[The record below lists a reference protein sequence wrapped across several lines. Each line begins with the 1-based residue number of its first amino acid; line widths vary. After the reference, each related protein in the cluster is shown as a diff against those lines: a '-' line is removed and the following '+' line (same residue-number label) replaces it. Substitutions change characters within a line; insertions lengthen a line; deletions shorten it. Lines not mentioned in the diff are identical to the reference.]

1 MRYIES
7 HLPKS
12 QRIVAKARFSA
23 WVYLR
28 ELFVAAVLGGGIYLL
43 YYFKVIG
50 FGDNLMWYVIAGA
63 AGLVLLLFIQNTLN
77 RMSNELILTENRLIG
92 RRGIL
97 SIKMVDVAL
106 PNISNTES
114 FAGLFGRMLGYGKVA
129 IKIQD
134 TSHIYKNVVRPDAF
148 IAKIGLQTARLRK
161 NEQGENIV
169 IKFGLATERVKAR
182 RRAPMDEKTRAAL
195 EKLQKKNK

>member
-1 MRYIES
+1 
-7 HLPKS
+7 
-12 QRIVAKARFSA
+12 
-23 WVYLR
+23 
-28 ELFVAAVLGGGIYLL
+28 
-43 YYFKVIG
+43 
-50 FGDNLMWYVIAGA
+50 
-63 AGLVLLLFIQNTLN
+63 
-77 RMSNELILTENRLIG
+77 
-92 RRGIL
+92 
-97 SIKMVDVAL
+97 
-106 PNISNTES
+106 
-114 FAGLFGRMLGYGKVA
+114 LGYGKVA